1 MQTEIEVKILEINVD
16 EITSKL
22 ETLWAQKIW
31 EKMQKRYVYDI
42 IPKKE
47 NSRVRLRTDGNK
59 TTLTIKEI
67 HNDEIEWTKELEIIV
82 DDFEKTNLILEKL
95 GYKNK
100 WYQENKRTSYIF
112 ENCEVEI
119 DLRPRIPTYLEIE
132 AKSVAEVEAT
142 VKKLWFTME
151 QTTSINTTKVYQKY
165 GIDIDIIPEL
175 KF

>member
-22 ETLWAQKIW
+22 EALWAKKSW
-31 EKMQKRYVYDI
+31 DKMQKRYVYDFS
-42 IPKKE
+42 PKKG

-67 HNDEIEWTKELEIIV
+67 HNDEIEWTKELEVIV

-95 GYKNK
+95 GYKNT
-100 WYQENKRTSYIF
+100 WYQENKRTSYILDT
-112 ENCEVEI
+112 CEVEI
-119 DLRPRIPTYLEIE
+119 DSRPGIPAYIEIE

-142 VKKLWFTME
+142 VKKLWFTMD
-151 QTTSINTTKVYQKY
+151 QTTSINTIKVYQKY
-165 GIDIDIIPEL
+165 GIDISIMPEL